1 MLRVRVQLFGDEQN
15 QRRDRYK
22 VASVVYKNQRN
33 TYTYK
38 LSKASPLFSLH
49 DKMGENSDGRTVEV
63 IKTSIQSTAA
73 PNSMMKNQT
82 NATNPPGEQR

>member
-1 MLRVRVQLFGDEQN
+1 MLRVQVQLFGDEQK

-38 LSKASPLFSLH
+38 LSKASPPSSLH
-49 DKMGENSDGRTVEV
+49 DKMGEKLGRTDRGRVY
-63 IKTSIQSTAA
+63 KPLPHPT
-73 PNSMMKNQT
+73 
-82 NATNPPGEQR
+82 PP